1 MLQTRARLRAVL
13 SGSLVVLAYSIPGG
27 WLIFVVGH
35 AVFIQLRDDF
45 LLSGVLLLRLRLSEL
60 WFCLIDGRLIQTI
73 PMTWLRPGV
82 LSLFPLFCI
91 LSLVAEYYSG
101 PRIHKRRG
109 LCICNIPDSC
119 YPLPGRCWWGS
130 HKCEYH
136 FLS

>member
-1 MLQTRARLRAVL
+1 MPQTKTRLQAVL

-73 PMTWLRPGV
+73 SMTWLRPGV
-82 LSLFPLFCI
+82 AQPVSALLHTVAGGRILFWSAHTQETWPLHLQHPRFLLSI
-91 LSLVAEYYSG
+91 TGAVLVG
-101 PRIHKRRG
+101 QLKR
-109 LCICNIPDSC
+109 
-119 YPLPGRCWWGS
+119 
-130 HKCEYH
+130 EYH

>member
-27 WLIFVVGH
+27 WLIFVGGH
-35 AVFIQLRDDF
+35 AVYILFGSGF
-45 LLSGVLLLRLRLSEL
+45 FLSGVLLLRLRLSEL

-82 LSLFPLFCI
+82 AQPVSALLHTVAGSRILFWSAHTQETWPLHLQHPRFLLSI
-91 LSLVAEYYSG
+91 TGAVLVG
-101 PRIHKRRG
+101 QLKR
-109 LCICNIPDSC
+109 
-119 YPLPGRCWWGS
+119 
-130 HKCEYH
+130 EYH

>member
-35 AVFIQLRDDF
+35 AVFIQLSDDF

-60 WFCLIDGRLIQTI
+60 WFCLIDGRLFQTI

-82 LSLFPLFCI
+82 TQPVSALLHTVAGGRILFWSAQSRETWPLHLQHPRFLLSI
-91 LSLVAEYYSG
+91 TGAVLVGQS
-101 PRIHKRRG
+101 
-109 LCICNIPDSC
+109 
-119 YPLPGRCWWGS
+119 
-130 HKCEYH
+130 
-136 FLS
+136 